1 MHLIK
6 YIWFLHNI
14 NNTKLNNKR
23 VALLGNQSQT
33 SGLEGHNPDLRQ
45 LKINASWD
53 HPVIMKLSI
62 LKNMTWCVQITAGI
76 LDEENDAPTWQQSLW
91 SMCDPDLL
99 QS

>member
-33 SGLEGHNPDLRQ
+33 SGLEGHNPDLR
-45 LKINASWD
+45 
-53 HPVIMKLSI
+53 
-62 LKNMTWCVQITAGI
+62 
-76 LDEENDAPTWQQSLW
+76 
-91 SMCDPDLL
+91 
-99 QS
+99 